1 MTRSSTHRTTSLTS
15 SNLDLTRML
24 QYERARRDAGSSVE
38 ETLIEGMTRD
48 QVIQRYA
55 RKVMYI
61 ARRIAHRLPAHAQ
74 LELDDLINSGALGLL
89 DALDKFDPTKNAS
102 FGTYVEFRIR
112 GAILDLLRGLDPVSR
127 TVREKSNKLQRATR
141 ELEVRLGRPPESE
154 EIAAELEI
162 SLPEYHALLHEV
174 RAINLVSLDGP
185 RSGSADDGRGSLVE
199 AIEDESIA
207 RPDQELDRK
216 DAVRELA
223 KAIETGL
230 PERLKNVLTMYYYR
244 EMSLKEIGAVLG
256 VSESRVSQLHTE
268 ACLRLR
274 AKLADSLRP
283 GETLDLTRRRPKK
296 RKR

>member
-1 MTRSSTHRTTSLTS
+1 VSYSAARSSLLTTRT
-15 SNLDLTRML
+15 DLSRIL
-24 QYERARRDAGSSVE
+24 QYERARRAAQPDAE
-38 ETLIEGMTRD
+38 EKLIEGMTRD

-127 TVREKSNKLQRATR
+127 TVREKSNRLQRTTR
-141 ELEVRLGRPPESE
+141 DLELKLGRPPESE
-154 EIAAELEI
+154 EIAAALEVTM
-162 SLPEYHALLHEV
+162 PEYHALLHEV
-174 RAINLVSLDGP
+174 RSINLVSLDRP
-185 RSGSADDGRGSLVE
+185 RRNGEEGSTLAEV
-199 AIEDESIA
+199 IEDPETA

-216 DAVRELA
+216 EALRELA

-283 GETLDLTRRRPKK
+283 GEEIDLTRRRPKK
-296 RKR
+296 RRASRR

>member
-1 MTRSSTHRTTSLTS
+1 MTYSPSRSSLTS
-15 SNLDLTRML
+15 TRTDLSRIL
-24 QYERARRDAGSSVE
+24 EYERARREAAPQE
-38 ETLIEGMTRD
+38 EGRLIEGLTRD
-48 QVIQRYA
+48 EVIQRYA

-89 DALDKFDPTKNAS
+89 DALDKFDPSKNAS

-127 TVREKSNKLQRATR
+127 TVREKSNRLQRVTR
-141 ELEVRLGRPPESE
+141 ELELRLGRPAESE
-154 EIAAELEI
+154 EIATELEMTMK
-162 SLPEYHALLHEV
+162 EYHALLHEARSV
-174 RAINLVSLDGP
+174 NLVSLDAP
-185 RSGSADDGRGSLVE
+185 RGTGQDEGKGTLAD
-199 AIEDESIA
+199 AIEDERLR

-216 DAVRELA
+216 EALRELA
-223 KAIETGL
+223 SAIETAL
-230 PERLKNVLTMYYYR
+230 PERLKNVLVMYYYR

-283 GETLDLTRRRPKK
+283 GQTLDLTRRRPKK
-296 RKR
+296 

>member
-1 MTRSSTHRTTSLTS
+1 MSYSAARSSLLTTRT
-15 SNLDLTRML
+15 DLSRIL
-24 QYERARRDAGSSVE
+24 QYERARRAAQPDAE
-38 ETLIEGMTRD
+38 EKLIEGMTRD

-127 TVREKSNKLQRATR
+127 TVREKSNRLQRTTR
-141 ELEVRLGRPPESE
+141 DLELKLGRPPESE
-154 EIAAELEI
+154 EIAAALEVTM
-162 SLPEYHALLHEV
+162 PEYHALLHEV
-174 RAINLVSLDGP
+174 RSINLVSLDRP
-185 RSGSADDGRGSLVE
+185 RRNGEEGSTLAEV
-199 AIEDESIA
+199 IEDPETA

-216 DAVRELA
+216 EALRELA

-283 GETLDLTRRRPKK
+283 GEEIDLTRRRPKK
-296 RKR
+296 RRASRR

>member
-1 MTRSSTHRTTSLTS
+1 MTYASRRSSLTTTRT
-15 SNLDLTRML
+15 DLSRIL
-24 QYERARRDAGSSVE
+24 QYDRARRAAAPDVE
-38 ETLIEGMTRD
+38 ERLIEGLTRD

-127 TVREKSNKLQRATR
+127 TVREKSNRLQRVTR
-141 ELEVRLGRPPESE
+141 ELEVKLGRPAESE
-154 EIAAELEI
+154 EVAAALEMTM
-162 SLPEYHALLHEV
+162 SEYHNLLHEARSV
-174 RAINLVSLDGP
+174 NLVSLDAP
-185 RSGSADDGRGSLVE
+185 RGGKNEEGGSTLAE
-199 AIEDESIA
+199 AIEDDRLR
-207 RPDQELDRK
+207 RPDQELNRK
-216 DAVRELA
+216 EALRELA
-223 KAIETGL
+223 DAIETAL
-230 PERLKNVLTMYYYR
+230 PERLKNVLVMYYYR

-274 AKLADSLRP
+274 ARLADSLRP
-283 GETLDLTRRRPKK
+283 GEELDLTRRRPKK
-296 RKR
+296 

>member
-1 MTRSSTHRTTSLTS
+1 MSRSSARGSLTTT
-15 SNLDLTRML
+15 NTDLSRIL
-24 QYERARRDAGSSVE
+24 QFERARRAANPSLE
-38 ETLIEGMTRD
+38 EKMIEGLTRD
-48 QVIQRYA
+48 EVIQKYA

-61 ARRIAHRLPAHAQ
+61 ARRIAHRLPSHAQ

-89 DALDKFDPTKNAS
+89 DALDKFDPSKNAS

-127 TVREKSNKLQRATR
+127 TVREKSNRLQKTTR
-141 ELEVRLGRPPESE
+141 ELETRLGRPPESE
-154 EIAAELEI
+154 EIAAELD
-162 SLPEYHALLHEV
+162 LTMAEYHALLHEV
-174 RAINLVSLDGP
+174 RSINLVSLDGP
-185 RSGSADDGRGSLVE
+185 RSGSVEDGKGTLAE
-199 AIEDESIA
+199 AIEDHSVA

-216 DAVRELA
+216 DALRELA

-230 PERLKNVLTMYYYR
+230 PERLKNVLVMYYYR

-283 GETLDLTRRRPKK
+283 GETVDLTRRRPKK
-296 RKR
+296 SR

>member
-1 MTRSSTHRTTSLTS
+1 VTYSHHRSSLTS
-15 SNLDLTRML
+15 TRTDLTKIM
-24 QYERARRDAGSSVE
+24 QYERARRAARPAAE
-38 ETLIEGMTRD
+38 ERLIEGMTRD

-112 GAILDLLRGLDPVSR
+112 GSILDLLRGLDPVSR
-127 TVREKSNKLQRATR
+127 TVREKSNRLQRTTR
-141 ELEVRLGRPPESE
+141 DLEVKLGRPPESE
-154 EIAAELEI
+154 EIASELEMTMG
-162 SLPEYHALLHEV
+162 EYHTLLHEARSV
-174 RAINLVSLDGP
+174 NLVSLDAP
-185 RSGSADDGRGSLVE
+185 RGAAGDDRGTLAD
-199 AIEDESIA
+199 AIEDQA
-207 RPDQELDRK
+207 VRRPDQELDRK
-216 DAVRELA
+216 EALRELA
-223 KAIETGL
+223 GAIETSL
-230 PERLKNVLTMYYYR
+230 PERLKNVLVMYYYR

-296 RKR
+296 S

>member
-1 MTRSSTHRTTSLTS
+1 VTYASRRSSLTTTRT
-15 SNLDLTRML
+15 DLSRIL
-24 QYERARRDAGSSVE
+24 QYDRARRAAAPDVE
-38 ETLIEGMTRD
+38 ERLIEGLTRD

-127 TVREKSNKLQRATR
+127 TVREKSNRLQRVTR
-141 ELEVRLGRPPESE
+141 ELEVKLGRPAESE
-154 EIAAELEI
+154 EVAAALEMTM
-162 SLPEYHALLHEV
+162 SEYHNLLHEARSV
-174 RAINLVSLDGP
+174 NLVSLDAP
-185 RSGSADDGRGSLVE
+185 RGGKNEEGGSTLAE
-199 AIEDESIA
+199 AIEDDRLR
-207 RPDQELDRK
+207 RPDQELNRK
-216 DAVRELA
+216 EALRELA
-223 KAIETGL
+223 DAIETAL
-230 PERLKNVLTMYYYR
+230 PERLKNVLVMYYYR

-274 AKLADSLRP
+274 ARLADSLRP
-283 GETLDLTRRRPKK
+283 GEELDLTRRRPKK
-296 RKR
+296 